1 MLVTMLVMGV
11 VATAV
16 LAVGMRAFTDTATI
30 MNRRDVFDDARIA
43 LDRFSKQLRQGEVV
57 QSSSTSSS
65 ITFTGYL
72 DEQAETFTWRTTGS
86 AAPYSLEES
95 TDGGANFYTIL
106 TVLTSPD
113 LFTYVTHGSVTDEVT
128 ITLPLKTLTSTTTL
142 TSDVHLRNAQT

>member
-30 MNRRDVFDDARIA
+30 MNRRDVFDDARVA

-57 QSSSTSSS
+57 SSSTASS

-72 DEQAETFTWRTTGS
+72 DEVETTFIWRTTGT

-95 TDGGANFYTIL
+95 TDGGAHYYTIL
-106 TVLTSPD
+106 TVLSSTD
-113 LFTYVTHGSVTDEVT
+113 LFTYTTHGSVTDEVT
-128 ITLPLKTLTSTTTL
+128 ITLPLKTLTSSVTL